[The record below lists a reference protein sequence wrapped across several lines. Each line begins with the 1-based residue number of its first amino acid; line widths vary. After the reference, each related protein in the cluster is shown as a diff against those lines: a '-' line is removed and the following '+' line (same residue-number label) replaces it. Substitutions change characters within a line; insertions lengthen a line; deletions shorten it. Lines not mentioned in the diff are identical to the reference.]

1 MKVAIIDYGAGNITS
16 LSFALER
23 LGVKEIAISN
33 KKDVIEEADKVIFPG
48 VGHAGYAMRQLR
60 NFELDRIIPNLK
72 QPVLGICLG
81 MQLMCT
87 KTDEGNEEGLGIFKA
102 DVKKFEPLQKVP
114 HMGWN
119 TVSYD
124 FSPFGEKLQSSDWYY
139 FVHSF
144 YAEISAETVGKAEY
158 INSFSAVMQRNNF
171 IGCQFHPE
179 KSGAAGENFLQQF
192 LSL

>member
-48 VGHAGYAMRQLR
+48 VGHATYAMKQLR
-60 NFELDRIIPNLK
+60 DFGLDAVIPNLK

-81 MQLMCT
+81 MQLMCA
-87 KTDEGNEEGLGIFKA
+87 KTEEGNEEGLGIFQA
-102 DVKKFEPLQKVP
+102 HVKKFEPLQKVP

-119 TVSYD
+119 TVDYSH
-124 FSPFGEKLQSSDWYY
+124 SPFIEEFQLSEWYY

-144 YAEISAETVGKAEY
+144 YAEISSETIGKTDY
-158 INSFSAVMQRNNF
+158 INSFSAVMHKDNF

-179 KSGAAGENFLQQF
+179 KSGPAGKKFLQQF
-192 LSL
+192 LSI